1 MKTNAWS
8 IGVIAAL
15 VLSGCTSAVPES
27 NEIAEAP
34 QETQLS
40 FESAGWN
47 CQPMDEYAYCSNTT
61 FEGASA
67 TGTSDSELADVP
79 FGHFMMVCWGDSRP
93 SMVTLNPGSSWES
106 NFDSTYLW
114 NPVSYP
120 NLTYSI
126 DGGSKTSTAYEI
138 SGPLGDINPDTI
150 YLFREWPNVMRDIS
164 AAKTLQIWLTD
175 STGTERQ
182 IDLDVEGSVSAVAN
196 LAAWG
201 YGCDF

>member
-1 MKTNAWS
+1 MRNKVL
-8 IGVIAAL
+8 IIAISSAL
-15 VLSGCTSAVPES
+15 VLSGCTNPAPES
-27 NEIAEAP
+27 IEVEVAP
-34 QETQLS
+34 QEAELS
-40 FESAGWN
+40 FDSAGWN
-47 CQPMDEYAYCSNTT
+47 CKPMDDYAYCAINT
-61 FEGASA
+61 FEGAA
-67 TGTSDSELADVP
+67 DAETSDTDFADVP
-79 FGHFMMVCWGDSRP
+79 FGSLLMVCWGDSRP
-93 SMVTLNPGSSWES
+93 SMVTLRAGSSWGS
-106 NFDSTYLW
+106 YFDSTYLW

-126 DGGSKTSTAYEI
+126 DGGSKTSTGYEI

-164 AAKTLQIWLTD
+164 SAKTLQIWLTD

-201 YGCDF
+201 YGCEF